1 MTTVVGSGEILTT
14 SSDSP
19 DPKIGGRCK
28 WCAIVFYGDRFEIF
42 IGCNAKFCNFWIVAI
57 ATEVDRL

>member
-57 ATEVDRL
+57 